1 VSVRPRSD
9 AMFAEAST
17 LFPGGVQSPVRA
29 FHAVGGTPVFLE
41 RGAGAIV
48 TGVDGEDYV
57 DYVMSWGP
65 LLLGHAH
72 TAVVRAVS
80 EAAARG
86 LTFGTPNPLEI
97 ELARQVRRLMPNIDK
112 LRFVGT
118 GTEAVMS
125 ALRLARA
132 ATGRARVV
140 KFAGGYHGHADSLL
154 VRAGSG
160 VATLGLPDSPGVPA
174 EVAGA
179 TLVARYNDLD
189 SVRTLFGA
197 HGDTIASVVV
207 EPVAGNMGVIPPEPG
222 FLAGLR
228 ALTRARGALLVFD
241 EVMTG
246 FRVHPGGAQALYGIE
261 PDLTVLGKILGGG
274 LPVAAYGGRADLLDR
289 MAPAGPVYQAGTLSG
304 NPVAMAAGIA
314 TLTEIAD
321 GGSWERAALAAER
334 VEALLVESAR
344 RHGVPVS
351 VQRVGAML
359 TPFFRTEPARDWE
372 SAATQDVGAFRIW
385 FHALL
390 DAGVHWV
397 PSPYE
402 AAFPSA
408 AHDEAVLS
416 RTAKSFDHAFAAV
429 AARGR
434 REFTTPGGSW
444 RSAR

>member
-1 VSVRPRSD
+1 MSLRPRS
-9 AMFAEAST
+9 AAKFAEASA

-29 FHAVGGTPVFLE
+29 FRGVGGTPVFLE

-48 TGVDGEDYV
+48 TDVDGATYV
-57 DYVMSWGP
+57 DYVCSWGP

-72 TAVVRAVS
+72 PAVVRAVS

-86 LTFGTPNPLEI
+86 LSFGTPNPLEI
-97 ELARQVRRLMPNIDK
+97 ELARRVKRLLPGLEK
-112 LRFVGT
+112 LRFVSS

-140 KFAGGYHGHADSLL
+140 KFAGGYHGHADALL

-174 EVAGA
+174 EVAGT

-189 SVRTLFGA
+189 SVQALFAA
-197 HGDTIASVVV
+197 HGDAIAAVVV
-207 EPVAGNMGVIPPEPG
+207 EPVAGNTGVIPPEPG

-246 FRVHPGGAQALYGIE
+246 FRVHPGGAQTLFGID

-274 LPVAAYGGRADLLDR
+274 MPVAAYGGRADLLDR
-289 MAPAGPVYQAGTLSG
+289 VAPAGPVYQAGTLSG

-314 TLTEIAD
+314 TLDEILERGA
-321 GGSWERAALAAER
+321 WEKARVAAER
-334 VEALLVESAR
+334 VESLLTASAA
-344 RHGVPVS
+344 RHGVAIR
-351 VQRVGAML
+351 VQRSGAML
-359 TPFFRTEPARDWE
+359 TPFFREGAVRDGDD
-372 SAATQDVGAFRIW
+372 AAAQDLEAFRVW

-390 DAGVHWV
+390 DSGVHWV
-397 PSPYE
+397 PSAFE

-408 AHDEAVLS
+408 AHDDAALARS
-416 RTAKSFDHAFAAV
+416 AAAFDHAFAAV
-429 AARGR
+429 AARG
-434 REFTTPGGSW
+434 
-444 RSAR
+444 ARN